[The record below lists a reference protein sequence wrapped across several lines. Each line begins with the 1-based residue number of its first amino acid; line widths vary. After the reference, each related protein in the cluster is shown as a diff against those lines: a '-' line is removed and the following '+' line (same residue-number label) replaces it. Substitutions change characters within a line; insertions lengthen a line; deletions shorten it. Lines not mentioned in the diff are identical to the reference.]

1 MWLALGKWR
10 GYLLD
15 RHFKIKIDH
24 FSRKYLLDQ
33 RLTTLFQTKWLPKLL
48 GYDYE
53 ISYKKGSEN
62 IVAGALSRVECSAEI
77 NSLALSTITSDLQ
90 QKVKDSYEQDNVK
103 KEKIQQLTSG
113 TYNGDKYTC
122 EGSVLNRKGK
132 IVLGNESC
140 LELLLLSTSML
151 MQWVGT

>member
-1 MWLALGKWR
+1 MLEVMKENSLFAKLSKFHLGLHKVE
-10 GYLLD
+10 YLG
-15 RHFKIKIDH
+15 HFITAEGVVTDP
-24 FSRKYLLDQ
+24 SRIHAMMDWPVPQ
-33 RLTTLFQTKWLPKLL
+33 TLKH
-48 GYDYE
+48 
-53 ISYKKGSEN
+53 EN

-113 TYNGDKYTC
+113 TYNGDKYTW

-132 IVLGNESC
+132 IVLGNER
-140 LELLLLSTSML
+140 
-151 MQWVGT
+151 VH